1 MKQIIELEEKLYK
14 DLQSKLDLIT
24 VEEETNQSILEKKLM
39 VEELALED
47 GLRSCFDSGELG
59 LSLCFLVLEATTKQ
73 SFYLYRHGCLRKN
86 VT

>member
-1 MKQIIELEEKLYK
+1 MINQTNPCKHPSLHIVRAVIYILTCKQ
-14 DLQSKLDLIT
+14 T
-24 VEEETNQSILEKKLM
+24 EKKLM